1 MLGVWRKPSFAMK
14 SIQAC
19 RASYARLVVGA
30 AGSANPRLLAAFA
43 TVERERYLGKGP
55 WSVFGGSAYVRTVSD
70 DPRLLYQDVL
80 VGIAPERGINNGQP
94 SLHARCLAAVAPMP
108 GDQVLHIGAGTGYY
122 TAILAQ
128 MVGASGTVTGYEI
141 EADLA
146 ERARV
151 ALAPM
156 PNVRILCAS
165 AAKGELP
172 ASDVIYVSA
181 GATHPLPAWL
191 DALKIGGRLVFPMTT
206 DSGHGLMLAVSRPSA
221 AGYAASFLSFVAFI
235 PCIGA
240 RSDVASKALSEAM
253 ATRSPHTIRSL
264 RRTGPPDDSAW
275 CVGDG
280 WWLSSAVPPS

>member
-1 MLGVWRKPSFAMK
+1 MK

-19 RASYARLVVGA
+19 RESYARLVVGS
-30 AGSANPRLLAAFA
+30 AGSSDQRLLAAFA

-55 WSVFGGSAYVRTVSD
+55 WSVFGGGAYAITVSD

-94 SLHARCLAAVAPMP
+94 SLHARCLAAVAPLP
-108 GDQVLHIGAGTGYY
+108 GDRVVHIGAGTGYY

-146 ERARV
+146 ARARA
-151 ALAPM
+151 ALTPM
-156 PNVRILCAS
+156 PNVRIVCAS
-165 AAKGELP
+165 AAQGALP

-240 RSDVASKALSEAM
+240 RSDVASKALSDAM

-264 RRTGPPDDSAW
+264 RRTGQPDDSAW

-280 WWLSSAVPPS
+280 WWLSSASPPS